1 MIYLTQIMYV
11 HAGREDTFEAFESI
25 VLPLLAKYRGE
36 LVLRLRGDKIAGS
49 ADAPHEVHIVK
60 FESDEDLAR
69 YSNDPDRQRALAL
82 RDEAIR
88 SVMLI
93 KGALV

>member
-11 HAGREDTFEAFESI
+11 HAGREQAFEEFESV
-25 VLPLLAKYRGE
+25 VLPLLAKYGGE

-60 FESDEDLAR
+60 FDSDDDLAR
-69 YSNDPDRQRALAL
+69 YSRDPERQRALTL
-82 RDEAIR
+82 RDESVQR
-88 SVMLI
+88 SLLI